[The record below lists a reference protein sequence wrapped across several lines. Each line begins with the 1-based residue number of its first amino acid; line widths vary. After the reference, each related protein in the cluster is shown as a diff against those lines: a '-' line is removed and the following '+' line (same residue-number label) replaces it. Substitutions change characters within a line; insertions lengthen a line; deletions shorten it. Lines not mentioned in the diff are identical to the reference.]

1 MDVPTRRWQF
11 PARAAASVIFACFAV
26 MLFSA
31 CLNVDTV
38 LGSRFQQWVTD
49 PVRTQ
54 LLSLSHLL
62 HIVFRGL
69 SIAAILWCVLSW
81 CSTESRIAAGIAT
94 ALVVLVVLEN
104 LLMFNY

>member
-1 MDVPTRRWQF
+1 MDVPTRKWQF

-54 LLSLSHLL
+54 LVGVSHLL

-81 CSTESRIAAGIAT
+81 RSTESRIAAGIAT
-94 ALVVLVVLEN
+94 FFVVLVLFHN
-104 LLMFNY
+104 YLMM

>member
-1 MDVPTRRWQF
+1 M
-11 PARAAASVIFACFAV
+11 
-26 MLFSA
+26 FSA
-31 CLNVDTV
+31 CYNVDTV
-38 LGSRFQQWVTD
+38 LGPRFQHEVTD

-54 LLSLSHLL
+54 LQGISHIL

-69 SIAAILWCVLSW
+69 SIAAIVWCVLSW

-94 ALVVLVVLEN
+94 ALVLLVVVEN